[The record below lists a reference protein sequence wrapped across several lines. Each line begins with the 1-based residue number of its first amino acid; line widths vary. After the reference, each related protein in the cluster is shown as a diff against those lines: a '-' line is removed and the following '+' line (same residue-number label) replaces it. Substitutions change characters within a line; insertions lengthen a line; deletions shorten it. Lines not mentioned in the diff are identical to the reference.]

1 MVLKLVRDLMN
12 MAFKM
17 LNGKSLLSQRLS
29 NPSSDPEI
37 SKEGDGAPRY
47 AHLDCGDTDHQA
59 RLPECSTYHQDPA
72 RTVDQQDAEE
82 LTVPLR
88 LDTIKSVSPMFRLHR
103 KASHLVDLAAGE

>member
-17 LNGKSLLSQRLS
+17 FNRKNLLSQRLP

-37 SKEGDGAPRY
+37 SKEDDGAPRY
-47 AHLDCGDTDHQA
+47 VPPDCGDTDHQA

-72 RTVDQQDAEE
+72 RTVDQQDTEE
-82 LTVPLR
+82 LIVPLH
-88 LDTIKSVSPMFRLHR
+88 LGTIKSVSPMFLLRR
-103 KASHLVDLAAGE
+103 KPLTSRPGS